1 MIDIQQKIIILVTLI
16 FLLCIFSKSMLISDI
31 ISFFII
37 LILTNEMINKLE
49 YSIIVTIVIFILL
62 KSIVIQSPQ
71 SQYMEN
77 FDEKSNFKD
86 DDIETKAFKEKED
99 NGIPDMK
106 NVQFNEKDL
115 NERNEFDKTD
125 DIDKII
131 DKADNSEKNPSTEKK
146 NASDLEPFEA
156 QKETFELIN
165 TVKTLSQTI
174 KELGPALS
182 EGRKVLD
189 LYKNFKF

>member
-37 LILTNEMINKLE
+37 LILSNEMINKLE

-71 SQYMEN
+71 YMEN
-77 FDEKSNFKD
+77 FEEKSNFKD
-86 DDIETKAFKEKED
+86 DDIETKQKED
-99 NGIPDMK
+99 DGIPDMK

-115 NERNEFDKTD
+115 NERNEFDKVD

-131 DKADNSEKNPSTEKK
+131 DKADNSEKNPTSTEKK

>member
-1 MIDIQQKIIILVTLI
+1 MDIQQKIIILVTLI

-37 LILTNEMINKLE
+37 LILSNEMINKLE

-71 SQYMEN
+71 YMEN
-77 FDEKSNFKD
+77 FDEKSNFKN
-86 DDIETKAFKEKED
+86 DDIETKQKED
-99 NGIPDMK
+99 DGIPDMK

-115 NERNEFDKTD
+115 NERNEFDKVD

-131 DKADNSEKNPSTEKK
+131 DKADNSEKNPTSTEKK

>member
-37 LILTNEMINKLE
+37 LILSNEMINKLE

-71 SQYMEN
+71 YMEN
-77 FDEKSNFKD
+77 FDEKSNFKN
-86 DDIETKAFKEKED
+86 DDIETKQKED
-99 NGIPDMK
+99 DGIPDMK

-115 NERNEFDKTD
+115 NERNEFDKVD

-131 DKADNSEKNPSTEKK
+131 DKADNSEKNPTSTEKK

>member
-1 MIDIQQKIIILVTLI
+1 MMDIQQKIIILVTLI

-37 LILTNEMINKLE
+37 LILSNEMINKLE

-71 SQYMEN
+71 YMEN
-77 FDEKSNFKD
+77 FDEKSNFKN
-86 DDIETKAFKEKED
+86 DDIETKQKED
-99 NGIPDMK
+99 DGIPDMK

-115 NERNEFDKTD
+115 NERNDFDKVD

-131 DKADNSEKNPSTEKK
+131 DKADNSEKNPTSTEKK

>member
-31 ISFFII
+31 ISFLII
-37 LILTNEMINKLE
+37 LILSNEMINKLE

-71 SQYMEN
+71 YMEN
-77 FDEKSNFKD
+77 FDEKSNLKD
-86 DDIETKAFKEKED
+86 DDIETKSFQEKED
-99 NGIPDMK
+99 NGMPDMK

-115 NERNEFDKTD
+115 NERNEFDKD
-125 DIDKII
+125 DVISKII
-131 DKADNSEKNPSTEKK
+131 DKADNSEKNPISTEKK